1 MAVDSSKIK
10 ALVGKES
17 APIRLPDAV
26 TKSDIRHWC
35 EVIGDPDPDYVARI
49 RKGEKTAPPLMA
61 MAWAMPALWPPKE
74 PSEPHEKIEH
84 ALSEGGYPVI
94 LGVGLEQDFKRPIHI
109 GDRLSYKVKVEG
121 VSAGEQDTRMGR
133 GYLVDLLYSFQ
144 NQAGEL
150 VSTHKYKLLA
160 LSRLAPRSSAAA
172 AKEA

>member
-10 ALVGKES
+10 ALVGKEP

-35 EVIGDPDPDYVARI
+35 EVIGDADPDYVAHI
-49 RKGEKTAPPLMA
+49 RKGEKTAPPIMA
-61 MAWAMPALWPPKE
+61 LAWAMPALWPPKE

-84 ALSEGGYPVI
+84 ALSEAGYPVI
-94 LGVGLEQDFKRPIHI
+94 PGGGRDQHFRRPIRI
-109 GDRLSYKVKVEG
+109 GDRLSYKVKVEA
-121 VSAGEQDTRMGR
+121 VSSDEQETRMGR

-150 VSTHKYKLLA
+150 VST
-160 LSRLAPRSSAAA
+160 
-172 AKEA
+172 